1 MLAVNKQTEMLNE
14 STLVL
19 PTKGNS
25 SQLDVNRDTFAV
37 KESHV
42 A

>member
-1 MLAVNKQTEMLNE
+1 MNKRAEMLNE

-25 SQLDVNRDTFAV
+25 SQLDVNRDTFTV
-37 KESHV
+37 KESH
-42 A
+42 AA